1 MAASKSLR
9 QAERIAQDGWPD
21 IVEAMVAK
29 AKKGDKWAA
38 DLVAKHVIK
47 GINDRERAKPKKQTT
62 STLILEAIK
71 LLPGRQQQKITHVL
85 STTSNDDDIQ
95 SPSGVVDVDALPGA
109 IQAAGQAG
117 GTYTRKHPPH
127 KISSKNTVLETYR
140 KRQAEKAVCRVC
152 GGECSMD
159 SVTRTCRN
167 CWRDAH
173 HKTRREFR
181 RDEP

>member
-62 STLILEAIK
+62 STVILEAIK

-85 STTSNDDDIQ
+85 STTSE
-95 SPSGVVDVDALPGA
+95 GVTEKLHNSEQGNIYT
-109 IQAAGQAG
+109 IQAAGQDGAPS
-117 GTYTRKHPPH
+117 TRKHSPH
-127 KISSKNTVLETYR
+127 KISSKNTALETYK